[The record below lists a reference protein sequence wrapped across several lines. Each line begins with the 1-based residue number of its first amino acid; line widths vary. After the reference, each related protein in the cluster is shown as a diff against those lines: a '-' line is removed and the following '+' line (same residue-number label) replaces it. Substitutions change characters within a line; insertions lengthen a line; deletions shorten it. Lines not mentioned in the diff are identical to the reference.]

1 MTAALGADTFHRVKQ
16 TVRMVSALGVAR
28 HLGAEHAVG
37 HGVVRV
43 ALHFGGHTVL
53 HGGDQRAGVRAV
65 VRAGAQDGGGV
76 HVGIVQFI
84 RLIDLKYIYVFN
96 IFK

>member
-1 MTAALGADTFHRVKQ
+1 
-16 TVRMVSALGVAR
+16 
-28 HLGAEHAVG
+28 
-37 HGVVRV
+37 VRV

-76 HVGIVQFI
+76 HVGIVHG
-84 RLIDLKYIYVFN
+84 LS
-96 IFK
+96 

>member
-1 MTAALGADTFHRVKQ
+1 MGDGVQSLVPADALELTAALGADAFHGMQQ
-16 TVRMVSALGVAR
+16 TVRVVSALGVAR

-37 HGVVRV
+37 HGMVRV

-53 HGGDQRAGVRAV
+53 HGGDQRAGVGAV

-76 HVGIVQFI
+76 HIWIVHG
-84 RLIDLKYIYVFN
+84 
-96 IFK
+96 

>member
-1 MTAALGADTFHRVKQ
+1 
-16 TVRMVSALGVAR
+16 
-28 HLGAEHAVG
+28 
-37 HGVVRV
+37 
-43 ALHFGGHTVL
+43 L

>member
-1 MTAALGADTFHRVKQ
+1 
-16 TVRMVSALGVAR
+16 MVSALGVAR
-28 HLGAEHAVG
+28 HLGAKYAVG

-53 HGGDQRAGVRAV
+53 HAGDQRAGVRAV

-84 RLIDLKYIYVFN
+84 RLIDLKYIYLFN